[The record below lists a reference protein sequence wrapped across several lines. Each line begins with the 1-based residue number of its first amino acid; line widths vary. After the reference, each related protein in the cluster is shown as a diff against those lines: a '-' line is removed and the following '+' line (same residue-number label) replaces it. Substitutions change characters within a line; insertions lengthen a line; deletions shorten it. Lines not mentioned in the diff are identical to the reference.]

1 MKKVLIIL
9 GTFLILIII
18 TGVYIY
24 YNVKPD
30 IKLNGGDIIISYGD
44 INIQNL
50 ELMLLYLIT
59 IYQMT

>member
-30 IKLNGGDIIISYGD
+30 IKLYGGDIIISYGE
-44 INIQNL
+44 INI
-50 ELMLLYLIT
+50 
-59 IYQMT
+59 

>member
-18 TGVYIY
+18 TCVYIY

-30 IKLNGGDIIISYGD
+30 IKPYGE
-44 INIQNL
+44 NI
-50 ELMLLYLIT
+50 
-59 IYQMT
+59 

>member
-1 MKKVLIIL
+1 MMKVLIIL

-18 TGVYIY
+18 TGVYVY

-44 INIQNL
+44 INI
-50 ELMLLYLIT
+50 
-59 IYQMT
+59 